1 LRIKVPTDVK
11 YILDK
16 LIEAD
21 FEAYIV
27 GGCVRDSLLNKEPK
41 DYDITT
47 SAKPEDV
54 IRLFDKVVLTGI
66 KHGTV
71 TVILNNENYEVT
83 TFRIDGSYEDG
94 RHPKEVEFVT
104 ELKADLARRDLT
116 INAMAYNDKE
126 GLKDYFNGREDL
138 SNRVIKT
145 VGNPDK
151 RFLEDALR
159 MLRAIRFSAQLD
171 FEIEESTLNSIKNLK
186 DNIKNI
192 SKERIREEFNKII
205 LYNPRK
211 IDTLRECGLLEF
223 ISKEMKETY
232 KFDQNTPYHAYDLYE
247 HTIISVENISPKLYL
262 RLTMLLHDLGKLKT
276 KTTDEKGISHFKE
289 HTKYSIEIAE
299 RMLRELKYDNSTI
312 EKVLIL
318 IKYHDCTL
326 NSRVAVKRMLN
337 KIGEDLFR
345 DLLMVKKAD
354 MIAKNLLYK
363 EDVETMLIKAEEHL
377 EDILEKEE
385 CFKIKDL
392 NINGKDLI
400 ELGLRGKNIGE
411 ILNYL
416 LEKVIEDNSMNNKKK
431 LIELSKEKMN
441 ISE

>member
-1 LRIKVPTDVK
+1 MKIEVPVDVK
-11 YILDK
+11 YILNK
-16 LIEAD
+16 LMEAK

-54 IRLFDKVVLTGI
+54 IKLFDKVILTGI

-83 TFRIDGSYEDG
+83 TFRVDGLYEDG

-104 ELKADLARRDLT
+104 KLREDLARRDLT

-126 GLKDYFNGREDL
+126 GLKDYFNGKEDL
-138 SNRVIKT
+138 SNKIIKT
-145 VGNPDK
+145 VGDPNK

-171 FEIEESTLNSIKNLK
+171 FEIEENTLNSIKNLK
-186 DNIKNI
+186 DNIRNI

-211 IDTLRECGLLEF
+211 INLLRECGLLEF
-223 ISKEMKETY
+223 IGKEIEETY
-232 KFDQNTPYHAYDLYE
+232 EFNQNHQYHVYDLYM
-247 HTIISVENISPKLYL
+247 HTIISMENISPKLHL
-262 RLTMLLHDLGKLKT
+262 RLTMLFHDLGKLKT
-276 KTTDEKGISHFKE
+276 KTTDEKGVSHFYGHAK
-289 HTKYSIEIAE
+289 HSLEIAE
-299 RMLRELKYDNSTI
+299 RILRELKYDNSTMD
-312 EKVLIL
+312 KVLAL

-326 NSRVAVKRMLN
+326 NSRTAVKRMLN
-337 KIGEDLFR
+337 KIGQELFR
-345 DLLMVKKAD
+345 DLLSVQKAD
-354 MIAKNLLYK
+354 MLAQNLLYK
-363 EDVETMLIKAEEHL
+363 EDREKILMKAEEYL

-400 ELGLRGKNIGE
+400 ELGFKGKKIGE
-411 ILNYL
+411 LLNYL
-416 LEKVIEDNSMNNKKK
+416 LEKVIEDSSMNNKKK

-441 ISE
+441 I